1 MVIFPTEENKGAL
14 ENMRESKLQPLTA
27 TEKKLAEENHNII
40 YAFLKQNGYSIEEH
54 YNIAVFGYLK
64 GIQAYHRQKETNY
77 DLFYL
82 CWQYMRSE
90 MGNHFRMENTM
101 KRKPLETVLSFDAEY
116 LKMEN
121 LYSRVGGKSL
131 EDELM
136 EQEELAELLDNLSEI
151 QRKIAAMKMEGYQ
164 SKEIYVVLDL
174 KPATYFRE
182 LQNIKAIL
190 ENLID

>member
-1 MVIFPTEENKGAL
+1 MENKGVL

-27 TEKKLAEENHNII
+27 TEKKSAEENHNII
-40 YAFLKQNGYSIEEH
+40 YAFLKQNGYSIEKH
-54 YNIAVFGYLK
+54 YNIAVFGYLR

-90 MGNHFRMENTM
+90 MGNHFRMKNTM
-101 KRKPLETVLSFDAEY
+101 KRKPLETDLSFDAEY
-116 LKMEN
+116 LEMEN

-136 EQEELAELLDNLSEI
+136 EQEELAELLENLSEI
-151 QRKIAAMKMEGYQ
+151 QRKIAEMRMDGYKA
-164 SKEIYVVLDL
+164 KEIYVVLDL

-182 LQNIKAIL
+182 VKKIKAIL
-190 ENLID
+190 ESVIE

>member
-1 MVIFPTEENKGAL
+1 MENKGAL

-27 TEKKLAEENHNII
+27 TEKKSAEENHNII

-101 KRKPLETVLSFDAEY
+101 KRKPMETVLSLDAEY
-116 LKMEN
+116 SEMEN
-121 LYSRVGGKSL
+121 LYSRIGGKSL
-131 EDELM
+131 EDEML
-136 EQEELAELLDNLSEI
+136 EQEELAELLENLSDV
-151 QRKIAAMKMEGYQ
+151 QRKIIEMKLDGYKA
-164 SKEIYVVLDL
+164 KEIYVVLNL
-174 KPATYFRE
+174 KPATYFKKVQR
-182 LQNIKAIL
+182 IKEIL
-190 ENLID
+190 ESWEEEKNKY